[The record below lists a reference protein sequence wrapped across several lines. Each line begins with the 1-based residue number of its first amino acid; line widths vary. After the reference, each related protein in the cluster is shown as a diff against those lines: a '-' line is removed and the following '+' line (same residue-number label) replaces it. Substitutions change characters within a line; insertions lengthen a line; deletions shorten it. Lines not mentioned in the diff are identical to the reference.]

1 MYDRILLPVDG
12 SDEAKRAAK
21 RGIEL
26 ARTFDA
32 AVDIVH
38 VVERRSRRLA
48 RTDAETA
55 QLRERGDRILAEIEA
70 LASAVDRPVTT
81 TLTEGT
87 PAVRIA
93 EHAADRDA
101 SLIVIG
107 KQGLTGLGKR
117 LLGGVTEGV
126 LQRSDVPV
134 LVVPA
139 GDRSAEDAFDYARV
153 LVPTDGSESAAAA
166 APHGATV
173 ARRYGATV
181 HVLSVV
187 DLQAAG
193 GAFNAGGL
201 EKSFV
206 ERLEAQGMAA
216 VDELADEIE
225 GRDADLELET
235 DVVRT
240 TSFDGVAA
248 GIREYVAEH
257 DVDIVVMGSHG
268 RSNLRRQ
275 LLGSVTATVL
285 RTVDIPIL
293 VVTRSESA
301 AAVEE
306 TSE

>member
-117 LLGGVTEGV
+117 LLGGVTEG
-126 LQRSDVPV
+126 S
-134 LVVPA
+134 
-139 GDRSAEDAFDYARV
+139 S
-153 LVPTDGSESAAAA
+153 S
-166 APHGATV
+166 GAT
-173 ARRYGATV
+173 YP
-181 HVLSVV
+181 SW
-187 DLQAAG
+187 
-193 GAFNAGGL
+193 
-201 EKSFV
+201 SF
-206 ERLEAQGMAA
+206 RQGIA
-216 VDELADEIE
+216 LP
-225 GRDADLELET
+225 R
-235 DVVRT
+235 
-240 TSFDGVAA
+240 
-248 GIREYVAEH
+248 
-257 DVDIVVMGSHG
+257 
-268 RSNLRRQ
+268 
-275 LLGSVTATVL
+275 
-285 RTVDIPIL
+285 
-293 VVTRSESA
+293 TRSTTLGFSCRPTEARAPPRPLPTEPRWPDGTARPSMC
-301 AAVEE
+301 
-306 TSE
+306 